1 MGCRQQLQTSY
12 IAVTVETASEQR
24 KVHLQEKLELRGVYL
39 YTYIF
44 IALVY
49 FIDNL
54 QQNYNIISATATL
67 AAVMNGTANCT
78 FTKTELTWLSGT
90 RGVAGT
96 VCLTLTLLVLILF
109 ACIKPAKNFR
119 LRILLFLTVS
129 TFFYLLFITMQA
141 TMFWEDVISDYTI
154 LCEVIAFFILYFGWQ
169 ELLLV
174 SSITVYL
181 YFYFVRFNDIFG
193 ARRQGEAVPKM
204 ARVGEVVLFLILL
217 LVPIIPA
224 GLGFIQDGYG
234 ETRGWCWIKSLNSD
248 CMPFLEGILRQVF
261 LWYLWCVLCGIVTL
275 GFLFKIVYTMRSNAK
290 QHSGNADRLAKEF
303 KKREREGMLLLIY
316 LGVFHAVNIV
326 ELVGDAILSYTVSD
340 SLFPLW
346 VIFAMLSPVS
356 VAAIPVAFLVVV
368 WCFYHEEI
376 HSPCCRCNCKDFSHR
391 DEVQPILEKT
401 RLYTPRQDSDASP
414 WHTSQSSLQNGSLLE
429 TPI

>member
-12 IAVTVETASEQR
+12 IAVTVETASEQK
-24 KVHLQEKLELRGVYL
+24 KVHLQAKLELRGVYL
-39 YTYIF
+39 YTYIC

-54 QQNYNIISATATL
+54 QQKYISATATL

-275 GFLFKIVYTMRSNAK
+275 VFLFKIVYTMRSNAK
-290 QHSGNADRLAKEF
+290 QHSGKADRLAKEF
-303 KKREREGMLLLIY
+303 RKKEGEAVLLLIY
-316 LGVFHAVNIV
+316 LGIFHVLNFV
-326 ELVGDAILSYTVSD
+326 ELVGSTISYTVSD

-346 VIFAMLSPVS
+346 VIYAVLSPVS
-356 VAAIPVAFLVVV
+356 AAAIPTAFLVVM
-368 WCFYHEEI
+368 WCCYRDTI
-376 HSPCCRCNCKDFSHR
+376 HTACCRCNCNYR
-391 DEVQPILEKT
+391 YEVQPLLEVDLHT
-401 RLYTPRQDSDASP
+401 PAFSDASLWQMSENTLDNNSLSYTHQDSD
-414 WHTSQSSLQNGSLLE
+414 
-429 TPI
+429 